1 MKKVLKVEG
10 MACNHCRANVINA
23 LSKVNSPLLYT
34 SEYIIDISCIQETI
48 KSKFIKLHTLIII
61 YSFSYVNKRKH

>member
-23 LSKVNSPLLYT
+23 LSKVAGVTEADADLASKTATVET
-34 SEYIIDISCIQETI
+34 SAPVEDQA
-48 KSKFIKLHTLIII
+48 L
-61 YSFSYVNKRKH
+61 VNAVEAAGYKVTEVK